1 MLKLILG
8 LNGSGKTKRLIEMVN
23 DAVKTSTGSVV
34 CIEKSDKLR
43 YDISYQCRLISTDNY
58 AIFDSQ
64 SLYGFI
70 AGIYAS
76 NHDITDIYIDAI
88 LDITGGDVDGFE
100 KLVDEIG
107 TFAEVNGIQ
116 IVITATIDEASAT
129 DRLKKY
135 I

>member
-8 LNGSGKTKRLIEMVN
+8 LNGSGKTKKLIEMVN
-23 DAVKTSTGSVV
+23 EAVKTSTGSVV

-43 YDISYQCRLISTDNY
+43 YDVSYQCRLISTDNY
-58 AIFDSQ
+58 SIFDSQ

-88 LDITGGDVDGFE
+88 LDITGGDIDGFD

-107 TFAEVNGIQ
+107 IFAEANGIH
-116 IVITATIDEASAT
+116 IVITATIDEAAAT
-129 DRLKKY
+129 DRMKKY